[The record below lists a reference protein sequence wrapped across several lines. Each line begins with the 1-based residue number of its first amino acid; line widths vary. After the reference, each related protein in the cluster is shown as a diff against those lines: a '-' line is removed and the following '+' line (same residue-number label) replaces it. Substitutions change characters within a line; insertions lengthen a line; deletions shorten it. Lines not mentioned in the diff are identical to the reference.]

1 MINDLDMEELK
12 ELVNQLESY
21 FYEWSYDKFD
31 INNED
36 LDYEDIKKNIY
47 SIQREIK
54 SIVERWEI

>member
-1 MINDLDMEELK
+1 MINDLDMKELK

-54 SIVERWEI
+54 NIVERWEI